1 MNIKKNNYIEYVKNK
16 NNILAIIIRD
26 SFSKEGIE
34 FFTPDDYSQQV
45 GYMKRPKGYCIKPHI
60 HYQIPRTV
68 STLQEVLLIKKGKV
82 RVDFY
87 DAKKEYLISEIL
99 LKGDLIILVSCGHG
113 FSMLEESEIIEVKQG
128 PYMEEKDKEKFDSIS
143 DDKII
148 MKRE

>member
-1 MNIKKNNYIEYVKNK
+1 MNVKNNNFIEYIRNK
-16 NNILAIIIRD
+16 DSILAIIVRE
-26 SFSKEGIE
+26 SFSKKGIE
-34 FFTPDDYSQQV
+34 FFTPDNYAQQV
-45 GYMKRPKGYCIKPHI
+45 GYMRRPKGYCIKPHI

-148 MKRE
+148 MKR

>member
-1 MNIKKNNYIEYVKNK
+1 MNIKNNNFIEYVKN
-16 NNILAIIIRD
+16 NNNVLAIIIRE

-45 GYMKRPKGYCIKPHI
+45 GYMKRPKGYHIQPHI

-87 DAKKEYLISEIL
+87 DAQKKYLISEIL

-148 MKRE
+148 MKR

>member
-1 MNIKKNNYIEYVKNK
+1 MNNNLIEYIRNK
-16 NNILAIIIRD
+16 DSILAIIVRE
-26 SFSKEGIE
+26 SFSKKGIE
-34 FFTPDDYSQQV
+34 FFTPDTYAQQV
-45 GYMKRPKGYCIKPHI
+45 GYMRRPKGYRIKPHI

-68 STLQEVLLIKKGKV
+68 NTLQEVLLIKKGKV

-87 DAKKEYLISEIL
+87 DAQKKYLISEIL

>member
-1 MNIKKNNYIEYVKNK
+1 MNIKNNNFIEYV
-16 NNILAIIIRD
+16 NNNNNVLAIIIRE

-45 GYMKRPKGYCIKPHI
+45 GYMKRPKGYHIKPHI

-87 DAKKEYLISEIL
+87 DAQKKYLISEIL

-148 MKRE
+148 MKR

>member
-1 MNIKKNNYIEYVKNK
+1 MNIKNNNFIEYVKDK
-16 NNILAIIIRD
+16 NNILAIIIRE

-34 FFTPDDYSQQV
+34 FFTPDDYSLQV
-45 GYMKRPKGYCIKPHI
+45 GYMKRPKGYHIKPHI

-68 STLQEVLLIKKGKV
+68 NTLQEVLLIKKGKV

-87 DAKKEYLISEIL
+87 DAQKKYLISEIL

-113 FSMLEESEIIEVKQG
+113 FSMSEESEIIEVKQG